1 LSRRNQS
8 QSESSQD
15 ENVAKVEDS
24 GAISLPSPSE
34 DTTMRQSSD
43 YEKGFQEGFKSAEEY
58 ADRGAGHLR
67 NNIIGSV
74 LSGLRFEV
82 AKDEAP
88 LSTAKRIT
96 ETAKEIITRFEA
108 LGLIATRK
116 K

>member
-1 LSRRNQS
+1 LSRRSQS

-43 YEKGFQEGFKSAEEY
+43 YEKGFQEGFKSAEAHFDREIAY
-58 ADRGAGHLR
+58 AR
-67 NNIIGSV
+67 NSIIGSV

-108 LGLIATRK
+108 LGLIATPK